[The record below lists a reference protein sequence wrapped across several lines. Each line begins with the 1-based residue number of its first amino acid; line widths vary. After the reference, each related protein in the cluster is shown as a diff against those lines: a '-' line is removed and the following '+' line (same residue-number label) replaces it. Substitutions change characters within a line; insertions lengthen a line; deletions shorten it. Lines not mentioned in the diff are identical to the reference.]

1 MATNRFSAPT
11 LEIVTFI
18 YVFDYLQIFA
28 HQREIS
34 FEFEFFQC
42 LFFGFYGRVIE
53 RKREEGE
60 TLSEVV

>member
-28 HQREIS
+28 HQGEI
-34 FEFEFFQC
+34 
-42 LFFGFYGRVIE
+42 
-53 RKREEGE
+53 EGE